1 MPKIISA
8 QEAAKL
14 IKPHDRVMFGSFL
27 AVGCAET
34 IIDEIVALG
43 TNNLHMIS
51 IASDYEN
58 RGVGKLVASELIKSA
73 QVSHLGTNK
82 TIQNQLNSGQI
93 EVEMIPQGTIME
105 RIRAK
110 GAGLG
115 GVLTPTGL
123 GTIVEEGKQILDIDG
138 ASYIL
143 EKPIGA
149 DWAILKAEKADKMGN
164 LVYNKTCRNSNP
176 IMATAAN
183 QVIVEVKEI
192 VEVGEINPED
202 VVTPGIFIDYIVKA

>member
-1 MPKIISA
+1 MPKIIDA
-8 QEAAKL
+8 QTAAAM
-14 IKPHDRVMFGSFL
+14 IKPNDRIMFGSFL

-34 IIDEIVALG
+34 IIDEMVKLG
-43 TNNLHMIS
+43 TKDLHMIC

-58 RGVGKLVASELIKSA
+58 RGVGKLIANKQIKSA

-82 TIQNQLNSGQI
+82 AIQDQYNKGEMI
-93 EVEMIPQGTIME
+93 VEMIPQGTLME

-123 GTIVEEGKQILDIDG
+123 GTIVQEGKDIIEVDG
-138 ASYIL
+138 NPYIL

-164 LVYNKTCRNSNP
+164 LVYNKTARNSKP
-176 IMATAAN
+176 IMATAATK
-183 QVIVEVKEI
+183 VIVEVKEI
-192 VEVGEINPED
+192 VEIGEINPED
-202 VVTPGIFIDYIVKA
+202 VVTPGIFVHYIVKV

>member
-1 MPKIISA
+1 MPKIIDA
-8 QEAAKL
+8 QTAAAM
-14 IKPHDRVMFGSFL
+14 IKPNDRIMFGSFL

-34 IIDEIVALG
+34 IIDEMVKLG
-43 TNNLHMIS
+43 TKDLHMIC

-58 RGVGKLVASELIKSA
+58 RGVGKLIANKQIKSA

-82 TIQNQLNSGQI
+82 AIQDQYNKGEMI
-93 EVEMIPQGTIME
+93 VEMIPQGTLME

-123 GTIVEEGKQILDIDG
+123 GTIVQEGKDIIEVDG
-138 ASYIL
+138 NPYIL

-164 LVYNKTCRNSNP
+164 LVYNKTARNSNP
-176 IMATAAN
+176 IMATAATK
-183 QVIVEVKEI
+183 VIVEVKEI
-192 VEVGEINPED
+192 VEIGEINPED
-202 VVTPGIFIDYIVKA
+202 VVTPGIFVHYIVKV